1 MTFLFKT
8 GSVLLVSLTMSGGAE
23 TNFNSAAALPK

>member
-1 MTFLFKT
+1 MNCLFKT
-8 GSVLLVSLTMSGGAE
+8 GSVLLLSLTMSGGAD